1 MNYYMPYFN
10 MYPNIVSSVAPATS
24 ASRGIFTR
32 LLGGK
37 LNWGSILNTTQKTLG
52 LVNQAIPVIKQVT
65 PVMKNAKTIFKVMNE
80 FKRADSPV
88 SNEQKENKITETR
101 NSTITSKTKNIN
113 FDGAPTFFIN

>member
-10 MYPNIVSSVAPATS
+10 MYPNMIPNVAPA
-24 ASRGIFTR
+24 ASRGLFSR
-32 LLGGK
+32 LFGGGM
-37 LNWGSILNTTQKTLG
+37 NWGSILNTAQKTLG

-80 FKRADSPV
+80 FKRADTPNTTESINQEPKATNIT
-88 SNEQKENKITETR
+88 NETLET
-101 NSTITSKTKNIN
+101 NNIK